1 MSSIVEA
8 EAREEDALI
17 DAARSGPGSGR
28 FAVFANR
35 NFTIFWLSLIVT
47 NTGTWM
53 AGVAEGW
60 LITDLEPE
68 RKSFYLGLIAIAF
81 AIPMLVLPPFG
92 GIVADRLPKVTAL
105 RLTQVGFL
113 VVNSTVAVLA
123 LSGRVNVH
131 ILIAASFLGAV
142 VLAFDSPIR
151 HSMVPDLVPRSQ
163 LTSAVSINAVA
174 FSGAGLVGPA
184 IGGLLIPL
192 VTPGGVF
199 LINAI
204 SSISVIVALQLM
216 KDLPETSRTRVA
228 QEREDPRTALK
239 RAFQHMRTSPL
250 LWGLF
255 LMALVAGF
263 FGRSYTPMLPVM
275 SRDVY
280 GVGAAANG
288 ILISAGGLG
297 AMIGGLGLSAFSA
310 DLSRRGRLAAM
321 MVIGQG
327 MTLFLL
333 AISDSY
339 LVGLATLA
347 IAGALGAAAVAL
359 ITTLVQEHVPVQFRG
374 RVMGFFLLTM
384 ISFPSA
390 GSFLM
395 GLIAD
400 QTTIQWGLA
409 AYALIVMA
417 GVAYVL
423 SRNPVIAATP

>member
-17 DAARSGPGSGR
+17 DAAQAGPSPGR
-28 FAVFANR
+28 FAVFSNR
-35 NFTIFWLSLIVT
+35 NFTIFWLSLVIT

-68 RKSFYLGLIAIAF
+68 RKSFFLGLIAIAF

-92 GIVADRLPKVTAL
+92 GIVADRLPKVTGL

-113 VVNSTVAVLA
+113 LVNSTVAILA

-131 ILIAASFLGAV
+131 VLIAASFMGAV

-174 FSGAGLVGPA
+174 FSGAGLIGPA

-204 SSISVIVALQLM
+204 SSISVIIALQLM

-228 QEREDPRTALK
+228 HEQENPRSALQ
-239 RAFQHMRTSPL
+239 RAFRHMRSSPL

-310 DLSRRGRLAAM
+310 ELSRRGRLAAL

-327 MTLFLL
+327 ALLLLL
-333 AISDSY
+333 ASSDSY

-395 GLIAD
+395 GVVAD
-400 QTTIQWGLA
+400 RTSIQWALA
-409 AYALIVMA
+409 AYAVVVIA
-417 GVAYVL
+417 GVAYVIA
-423 SRNPVIAATP
+423 RNPVIAATQ